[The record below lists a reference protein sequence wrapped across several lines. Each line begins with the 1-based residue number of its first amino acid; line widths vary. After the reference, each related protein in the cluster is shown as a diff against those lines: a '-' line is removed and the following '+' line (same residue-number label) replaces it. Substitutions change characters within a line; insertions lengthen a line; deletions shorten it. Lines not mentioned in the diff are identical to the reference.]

1 MKMGGFSLVLCYNM
15 HYCNMRE
22 RYIYTRLCFFPTE
35 FIGYIT
41 CVYISNVDARCVRPL
56 QGSCAVIIGAA
67 SVQELN
73 GVFLATVCMISIDF
87 GHVCMC
93 KHMRG
98 MRI

>member
-1 MKMGGFSLVLCYNM
+1 ML
-15 HYCNMRE
+15 
-22 RYIYTRLCFFPTE
+22 FPTE